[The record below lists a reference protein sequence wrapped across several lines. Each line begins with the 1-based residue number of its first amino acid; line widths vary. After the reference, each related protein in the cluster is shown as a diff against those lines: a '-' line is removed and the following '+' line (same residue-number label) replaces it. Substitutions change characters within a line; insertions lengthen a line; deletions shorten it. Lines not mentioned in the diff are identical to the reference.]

1 MCVREREMTPH
12 RYFGHNRVLLMQL
25 ARDRDEDSDAG
36 RLNP

>member
-1 MCVREREMTPH
+1 MCVRERDDATRH
-12 RYFGHNRVLLMQL
+12 LGHNRVLLMQL